1 MSLFKKLFGA
11 EGAAATANAGTAT
24 SQPAAVSSGLIEF
37 GRFTDINKNQKQLDA
52 WKASNDQFKAKNY
65 VDAFEQF
72 LIYIGDD
79 DIQNVK
85 YTRTPD
91 AVEFEII
98 QGSKVIRG
106 RGDANKFSA
115 EANIVIMD
123 EPSIPVMRKLMSINY
138 ALRYSKFAL
147 KDNTLCMKFSSH
159 AIDASPGKL
168 YDALKELARK
178 ADQQDD
184 LLIQEFSNL
193 KEIDTDSIIELP
205 ENIKNAK
212 YDYLMRLIKET
223 KEEIG
228 KHDPAFMSGGI
239 AFLLLN
245 LTYEID
251 YLITPQGGLTDSLEK
266 IQQMFFAQN
275 NKSTQERNTDI
286 LAEYDKILNT
296 PKEKIMEGI
305 YEVNATFAIANPA
318 SHKSVMDMMFKER
331 EKVGWYRDNNY
342 PQMVEAI
349 YSYMISY
356 AFFNYGMVF
365 PVSRILNI
373 GMAVLHPDYY
383 EACGSKPR
391 LNNNGTLD
399 NAAITA
405 EINAIVAEA
414 RKTYPNIAF
423 NTATLN
429 FTSIA
434 LFIDSLILELDRIN
448 LSK

>member
-1 MSLFKKLFGA
+1 MSLFKKMFGA
-11 EGAAATANAGTAT
+11 EGSGASASGTET
-24 SQPAAVSSGLIEF
+24 STPTTSALIEF
-37 GRFTDINKNQKQLDA
+37 GRYTDINKNAAQLDA
-52 WKASNDQFKAKNY
+52 WKLANDKFKEKNY

-72 LIYIGDD
+72 LIYIRDE
-79 DIQNVK
+79 DINNVK
-85 YTRTPD
+85 ITRNGD
-91 AVEFEII
+91 SVEFEII
-98 QGSKVIRG
+98 QGSKVIKG
-106 RGDANKFSA
+106 TGDSNKFQA
-115 EANIVIMD
+115 EANIVIM
-123 EPSIPVMRKLMSINY
+123 EQASIPVMRKLMSINY

-193 KEIDTDSIIELP
+193 KEIDTDSVIQLP

-212 YDYLMRLIKET
+212 YDYLMRLIKEC

-228 KHDPAFMSGGI
+228 KHDPAYMSGGI

-251 YLITPQGGLTDSLEK
+251 YLITPQGELTDSLEK

-286 LAEYDKILNT
+286 LAEFDKILNT
-296 PKEKIMEGI
+296 PKEDIMEGI
-305 YEVNATFAIANPA
+305 YEVNATFAVANPA

-356 AFFNYGMVF
+356 AFFNYGMVY
-365 PVSRILNI
+365 PISRILNI

-383 EACGSKPR
+383 EACGSSPR
-391 LNNNGTLD
+391 LSTNGTLD
-399 NAAITA
+399 NGKITA
-405 EINAIVAEA
+405 EINAVISDA
-414 RKTYPNIAF
+414 RKEYPNIAF

-429 FTSIA
+429 FTSVA
-434 LFIDSLILELDRIN
+434 LFIDSLILELDRVN

>member
-1 MSLFKKLFGA
+1 MSLFKKIFGA
-11 EGAAATANAGTAT
+11 EGGGASASGTAT
-24 SQPAAVSSGLIEF
+24 STASATTSGIIEF
-37 GRFTDINKNQKQLDA
+37 GRYTDINKNAKQLEA
-52 WKASNDQFKAKNY
+52 WKVSNDKFKEKNY
-65 VDAFEQF
+65 VDSFEQF
-72 LIYIGDD
+72 LIYIRDEE
-79 DIQNVK
+79 INNVK
-85 YTRTPD
+85 ITRNTD
-91 AVEFEII
+91 SVEFEII

-106 RGDANKFSA
+106 KGDNSRFYA
-115 EANIVIMD
+115 EANIVVMD
-123 EPSIPVMRKLMSINY
+123 QSSIPVMRKLMSINY

-147 KDNTLCMKFSSH
+147 KENVLCMKFSSH

-168 YDALKELARK
+168 YDALKELSRK

-184 LLIQEFSNL
+184 LLIQEFSSL
-193 KEIDTDSIIELP
+193 KAIDTDSIIELP
-205 ENIKNAK
+205 EDIKSAK
-212 YDYLMRLIKET
+212 YEYLMRLIRDC

-228 KHDPAFMSGGI
+228 KHDPAYMSGGI

-251 YLITPQGGLTDSLEK
+251 YLLTPQGELTDSLEQ

-286 LAEYDKILNT
+286 LAEYDKILNK
-296 PKEKIMEGI
+296 PKEEVMEGI

-318 SHKSVMDMMFKER
+318 AHKTVMDMMFNER
-331 EKVGWYRDNNY
+331 EKVAWYRDNGY

-373 GMAVLHPDYY
+373 GMAVMHPDYY
-383 EACGSKPR
+383 ESCGSTPR
-391 LNNNGTLD
+391 LCTNGVLD
-399 NAAITA
+399 NAKITA
-405 EINAIVAEA
+405 EINAVIAEA
-414 RKTYPNIAF
+414 RSTYPNIAF

-429 FTSIA
+429 FTSIP